1 MAKNEAQTQ
10 SNEPTECGRR
20 VRDGGTDRHEFSS
33 ASAAYRSVS
42 KEDKR
47 RAFIM
52 LGAAAVTLAVLL
64 LSRLLWLFEPLLDK
78 IYYGTLSEIVYYI
91 ALGVLFTI
99 YIVFLNRFIVK
110 HCDAHIFG
118 IKKDP
123 IILPRALGVI
133 AVSAVAVFI
142 AGAVFGF
149 QLKMQSE
156 MGLGVTLA
164 TALTNISVYFYY
176 AFHMWL
182 GFTIAVLLQH
192 AMSTLFPS
200 KYTVPWG
207 AVALVTV
214 FGLVELIFELYTTS
228 HLYPWL
234 YYLYTFVYGAIFTLT
249 ERRFHISY
257 WASVIVMVL

>member
-1 MAKNEAQTQ
+1 MTKNKVQLR
-10 SNEPTECGRR
+10 SNEPTEFGRN
-20 VRDGGTDRHEFSS
+20 VRDGGTGRHEFR
-33 ASAAYRSVS
+33 SAAAAFRSVS
-42 KEDKR
+42 KDDR
-47 RAFIM
+47 HSAFIM
-52 LGAAAVTLAVLL
+52 LGAAAVTFAVLL

-78 IYYGTLSEIVYYI
+78 IYYGTLSEVIYYI
-91 ALGVLFTI
+91 ALGVLFTVFV
-99 YIVFLNRFIVK
+99 VFLNRYVVK

-123 IILPRALGVI
+123 IIMPRALGVI
-133 AVSAVAVFI
+133 AVSAAAVFI

-149 QLKMQSE
+149 HLKMQYE

-164 TALTNISVYFYY
+164 TALTNIAVYFYY

-192 AMSTLFPS
+192 ALSTLFPA

-207 AVALVTV
+207 AIALVTV
-214 FGLVELIFELYTTS
+214 FGLTELIFELYTTS
-228 HLYPWL
+228 HMYPWL
-234 YYLYTFVYGAIFTLT
+234 YYLYTFVYGSIFTLT